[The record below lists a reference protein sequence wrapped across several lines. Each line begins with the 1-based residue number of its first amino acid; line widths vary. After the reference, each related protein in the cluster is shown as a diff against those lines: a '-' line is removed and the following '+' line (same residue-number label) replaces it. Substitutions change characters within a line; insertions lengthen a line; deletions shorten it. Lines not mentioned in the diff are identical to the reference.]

1 KLGESP
7 LGYPYLASH
16 GDRTVR
22 LKLLSSESQRDRKGV
37 ERMFTAIR
45 LVSAVDH
52 PGLPRNAIAGVF
64 DTGRRG
70 VMHDYVQGELLS
82 DWLQRVGPRRFT
94 ELPDLLRQILEPLEV
109 LHKNRITHGNL
120 KLQNLLWCVNDA
132 GQQYIMLLDP
142 GSNLIRQRRSLVN
155 GKDNRFC
162 TLGSADCVAPEQIRG
177 DAPTP
182 RSDVY
187 AYGAILYQLLT

>member
-1 KLGESP
+1 
-7 LGYPYLASH
+7 
-16 GDRTVR
+16 
-22 LKLLSSESQRDRKGV
+22 
-37 ERMFTAIR
+37 
-45 LVSAVDH
+45 
-52 PGLPRNAIAGVF
+52 
-64 DTGRRG
+64 
-70 VMHDYVQGELLS
+70 
-82 DWLQRVGPRRFT
+82 
-94 ELPDLLRQILEPLEV
+94 
-109 LHKNRITHGNL
+109 THGNL
-120 KLQNLLWCVNDA
+120 RLQNLLWCVNDA

-187 AYGAILYQLLT
+187 AYGAILFQLLTGKPPFAAPSAIESLIGHLTRQPPALASLAEGTPIPPEVEQFLQRLLAKEASQRPADATELREMVEAAARASMRVLGTVTAEEV